1 MVLPTGFALPP
12 LPYLVVLVG
21 GVGLIAAL
29 LVALEPPV
37 DQRTVVALAPW
48 MALGG
53 ALHALNQPPIELY
66 DAALA
71 PLFGTPSVYLTTF
84 NTMGTVWL
92 LLSFLGVRMG
102 HDDTISRNL
111 GLVGTGILTVVLVLS
126 AITALRSGII
136 DPVWSPLAMIL
147 SLFVA
152 AIAVLAMALW
162 RTPLVIR
169 ARYAAPTVVF
179 AHVFDGISTAIGTDV
194 LGVSE
199 RSPVPRAIMEFAGD
213 LPTASAIGS
222 GWLFVLVKLVVAV
235 VVVLLM
241 DDYLQEEPVEASL
254 ILSLV
259 AAVGLGPATNNVVL
273 FLFAG

>member
-21 GVGLIAAL
+21 GVVLIAAL

-102 HDDTISRNL
+102 HDD
-111 GLVGTGILTVVLVLS
+111 
-126 AITALRSGII
+126 
-136 DPVWSPLAMIL
+136 
-147 SLFVA
+147 
-152 AIAVLAMALW
+152 
-162 RTPLVIR
+162 
-169 ARYAAPTVVF
+169 
-179 AHVFDGISTAIGTDV
+179 
-194 LGVSE
+194 
-199 RSPVPRAIMEFAGD
+199 
-213 LPTASAIGS
+213 
-222 GWLFVLVKLVVAV
+222 
-235 VVVLLM
+235 
-241 DDYLQEEPVEASL
+241 
-254 ILSLV
+254 
-259 AAVGLGPATNNVVL
+259 
-273 FLFAG
+273 